1 LKNKKKKG
9 SNITSDPEIRVRKKQ
24 RQEEFKDLLDRS
36 MRDIFSRGPSNISMQ
51 EKVRHVLEW
60 GRECAREVKLSDDF
74 IANSMDTSH
83 QFQMSPERFKKI
95 KK

>member
-1 LKNKKKKG
+1 MNKKKKG
-9 SNITSDPEIRVRKKQ
+9 SNITSDPEIGVKKKQ

-36 MRDIFSRGPSNISMQ
+36 MRDIFSRGPTNISMQ

-60 GRECAREVKLSDDF
+60 GQCVGDDF
-74 IANSMDTSH
+74 IANSMDTSR